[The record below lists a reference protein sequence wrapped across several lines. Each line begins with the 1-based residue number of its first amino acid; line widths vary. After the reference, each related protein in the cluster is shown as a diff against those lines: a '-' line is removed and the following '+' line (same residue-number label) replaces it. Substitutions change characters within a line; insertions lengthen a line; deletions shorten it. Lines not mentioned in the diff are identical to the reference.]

1 MGAQVSNG
9 QLMST
14 PSELKG
20 MYAFGVTND
29 GTPILDEFAFSGSI
43 TAEMGLIPTRGMNKT
58 SYALRAPDQRIAMRI
73 QLISTHSAWKAIERP
88 KNSSTTPTEVMV
100 TDGVITD
107 ISVMAGLPTAIP
119 EGSYILRT
127 HGSRQSS

>member
-43 TAEMGLIPTRGMNKT
+43 TAENGASFPL
-58 SYALRAPDQRIAMRI
+58 AA
-73 QLISTHSAWKAIERP
+73 
-88 KNSSTTPTEVMV
+88 
-100 TDGVITD
+100 
-107 ISVMAGLPTAIP
+107 
-119 EGSYILRT
+119 
-127 HGSRQSS
+127 